1 MNKRRL
7 VMALVAFLAL
17 LILCTGVAVA
27 ATLIQRTVNVDYYDP
42 LAAQVSPTTEMP
54 LSVPYDGS
62 NSLSY
67 TVSNPTP
74 ATQQFEPSASGMP
87 TGVTVGFS
95 PASFELVSGASQEVI
110 VTVSCVGTPT
120 DSPITLDFTPSSLP

>member
-27 ATLIQRTVNVDYYDP
+27 ATLIQRTVNVHYYDP
-42 LAAQVSPTTEMP
+42 LAAQVTPLIEQP

-62 NSLSY
+62 SSLTY
-67 TVSNPTP
+67 TVHNPTP
-74 ATQQFEPSASGMP
+74 ATQHFEPSASGMP
-87 TGVTVGFS
+87 TGVTVSFS
-95 PASFELVSGASQEVI
+95 PASFDLTAGASRDVL
-110 VTVSCVGTPT
+110 VTVTCVGTPA
-120 DSPITLDFTPSSLP
+120 DSPITLNFTPS